1 VVEHKLCSRHGHY
14 DQRRRNGR
22 NDTHDKRDIVP
33 ATDTMVQPFAVMVKT
48 FHTLVTHAT
57 VFSPMA
63 RGTDV
68 AQMTATVLNYMG
80 VFGAVELGYG
90 DRHFE
95 QSQIWVCRVKKEG
108 SKVGRHVN
116 QEEGS

>member
-1 VVEHKLCSRHGHY
+1 
-14 DQRRRNGR
+14 
-22 NDTHDKRDIVP
+22 
-33 ATDTMVQPFAVMVKT
+33 MVQPLAVVVKMLD
-48 FHTLVTHAT
+48 TLVTHAT

-80 VFGAVELGYG
+80 VFGAVEFGYG
-90 DRHFE
+90 DRHLK
-95 QSQIWVCRVKKEG
+95 QSQIWVCWVKKEG

-116 QEEGS
+116 HDEGG